1 MQHRLAWGKAALI
14 RPSATFYPQGEKGKQ
29 YYRVAKTVDMTP
41 TPQDLAGAVLTIDL
55 VALKD
60 NWRLLASRA
69 GAAECGAAVKG
80 NAYGLGI
87 EPVAKALWD
96 AGCRCYFVARPKE
109 GEELR
114 AILPEAA
121 IYVLDG
127 LFAGQAEFY
136 AKLNLCPALISIE
149 EAREWAGF
157 GRVYGRKLPCALHVD
172 TGINRLG
179 FSKAEFDTL
188 LDDRFLMEGL
198 NVSLLMSHLACA
210 DAPAH
215 PLNARQ
221 RETFAAVR
229 ARLPGV
235 PASLANSAGIF
246 LGDGFTHDLVRP
258 GIALYGGNPTPGL
271 PNPMRAVAHLEGTV
285 LQVRDVKPGETVGYG
300 ATWEASRPS
309 RIAVLGAGYKD
320 GVPRA
325 LSSQRNDGP
334 AQVFINGHRCPVIGR
349 VSMDMMAADITGLMP
364 QEVVRGTRAEILGS
378 NIMIDEAAAWAGTI
392 SYELLTR
399 LGSRY
404 ARLYAGL
411 ESESTV

>member
-1 MQHRLAWGKAALI
+1 
-14 RPSATFYPQGEKGKQ
+14 
-29 YYRVAKTVDMTP
+29 MTS
-41 TPQDLAGAVLTIDL
+41 TPEDLAGAVLTIDL

-60 NWRLLASRA
+60 NWRLLSTRA
-69 GAAECGAAVKG
+69 VSAECGAAVKG

-87 EPVAKALWD
+87 EPVAKALWE
-96 AGCRCYFVARPKE
+96 AGCRTYFVARPKE

-114 AILPEAA
+114 RHLPDAM

-136 AKLNLCPALISIE
+136 AKLDLCPALISIG

-157 GRVYGRKLPCALHVD
+157 GRVYGRKLPCAIHVD

-179 FSKAEFDTL
+179 FSKPEFDAL
-188 LDDRFLMEGL
+188 LDDAFLMEGL

-210 DAPAH
+210 DEPSH

-221 RETFAAVR
+221 REAFDAVR
-229 ARLPGV
+229 AKLPGI
-235 PASLANSAGIF
+235 PASLANSSGIF

-258 GIALYGGNPTPGL
+258 GIALYGGNPITGS

-285 LQVRDVKPGETVGYG
+285 LQVRNVRVGETVGYG
-300 ATWEASRPS
+300 ATWEASRPT

-325 LSSQRNDGP
+325 LSSKQMDGP
-334 AQVFINGHRCPVIGR
+334 AQVFINGKRCPVIGR
-349 VSMDMMAADITGLMP
+349 ISMDMMGADITDLMP
-364 QEVVRGTRAEILGS
+364 HSVVRGTRAEILGP
-378 NIMIDEAAAWAGTI
+378 NILIDEAAAWAGTI

-404 ARLYAGL
+404 ARLYSGL
-411 ESESTV
+411 ESDVTA

>member
-1 MQHRLAWGKAALI
+1 
-14 RPSATFYPQGEKGKQ
+14 
-29 YYRVAKTVDMTP
+29 MTT

-60 NWRLLASRA
+60 NWRLLSQRA
-69 GAAECGAAVKG
+69 GSAECGAAVKG

-87 EPVAKALWD
+87 EPVAKALWE
-96 AGCRCYFVARPKE
+96 AGCRAFFVARPKE

-114 AILPEAA
+114 GHLPDAT

-149 EAREWAGF
+149 EARQWSGF
-157 GRVYGRKLPCALHVD
+157 GRVYGRKLPCALHID

-179 FSKAEFDTL
+179 FSTAEFDAL
-188 LDDRFLMEGL
+188 LSDAFTMEGL

-210 DAPAH
+210 DEPAH
-215 PLNARQ
+215 ALNAQ
-221 RETFAAVR
+221 QCSAFAAVR
-229 ARLPGV
+229 AKLPGI
-235 PASLANSAGIF
+235 PASLANSSGIF
-246 LGDGFTHDLVRP
+246 LGQGFTHDLVRP
-258 GIALYGGNPTPGL
+258 GIALYGGNPLPGS

-285 LQVRDVKPGETVGYG
+285 LQVRHVKIGETVGYG
-300 ATWEASRPS
+300 ATWTAQRPS
-309 RIAVLGAGYKD
+309 RVAVLGAGYKD

-325 LSSQRNDGP
+325 LSSKQLDGP
-334 AQVFINGHRCPVIGR
+334 AQVFINGRRCPVIGR
-349 VSMDMMAADITGLMP
+349 ISMDMMGADITDLTP
-364 QEVVRGTRAEILGS
+364 HSVVRGTRAEILGP
-378 NIMIDEAAAWAGTI
+378 NILIDEAASWAGTI

-404 ARLYAGL
+404 ARLYTGL
-411 ESESTV
+411 ESDAKA